1 MSKAM
6 FALTLSVA
14 VALASAA
21 CRPGAP
27 FDEKT
32 GKACPK
38 QTSQASI
45 STDGQGNINVN
56 TAVNGDVRVV
66 RREEAT
72 ISIKDMID
80 DIAASKKTI
89 GEMQNNAAL
98 YVAAQGFMTDLA
110 KDTMKTTTAIQV
122 EQANAAKDIKKVL
135 DDLAG
140 IEKKIDGTVDN
151 LKKDVAKSLQ
161 EGDAKIAASVKKAE
175 EGAAQSK
182 KDAAAA
188 SEKSAAALKKQVDD
202 ATKPVK
208 TMAATV
214 KSLTDNYAKDSLYFQ
229 RQTFQLLDWK
239 AGQGRGAGRIFYKT
253 NYNPGAPGHYSCEGN
268 HHQLQTA
275 CRDLSAFLKSRDGVD
290 RALKPACDHPSHCRG
305 TGVSLP
311 GSYLSHYSNVNNEGY
326 GMPHKWMT
334 GVMMYNHPHSWHGCH
349 MLVNYGRSNNHYWT
363 NYGDHHHQKGRS
375 TLCTGSNSNYK
386 KGPK

>member
-27 FDEKT
+27 FDELT

-38 QTSQASI
+38 TRQASI
-45 STDGQGNINVN
+45 STDNKGNINVN

-66 RREEAT
+66 RREETT

-80 DIAASKKTI
+80 DIAGNKKNI
-89 GEMQNNAAL
+89 GEMQKNAAL
-98 YVAAQGFMTDLA
+98 YTAAQGFMTDLA
-110 KDTMKTTTAIQV
+110 KDTIKTTTAVQV
-122 EQANAAKDIKKVL
+122 EQANQAKDLKKVL

-140 IEKKIDGTVDN
+140 IERKIDGTVND

-161 EGDAKIAASVKKAE
+161 EGDAKIAASVRKSEA
-175 EGAAQSK
+175 AQAQSK
-182 KDAAAA
+182 KDATAA
-188 SEKSAAALKKQVDD
+188 SDKSAAALKKQVDD
-202 ATKPVK
+202 ATKPLK
-208 TMAATV
+208 ALAE
-214 KSLTDNYAKDSLYFQ
+214 NYAKDSLYFMKD
-229 RQTFQLLDWK
+229 TFQLLGYK
-239 AGQGRGAGRIFYKT
+239 VGQGRGAGRVFYKV
-253 NYNPGAPGHYSCEGN
+253 NYNPGSPGFFQCEGN
-268 HHQLQTA
+268 HRELQTA
-275 CRDLSAFLKSRDGVD
+275 CRDLSTMLKARDGVD

-305 TGVSLP
+305 SGVSLP

-326 GMPHKWMT
+326 GMPQAWMS

-349 MLVNYGRSNNHYWT
+349 MLVNRGRNNDHYWT
-363 NYGDHHHQKGRS
+363 HHHDHTTAKGRS

-386 KGPK
+386 KTPK